1 MQRDILRSEGRLPGG
16 GRVMLYNTLH
26 HRWLRLIAAVVGELI
41 AAAALNLFI
50 VPLNL
55 YNGGLL
61 GLCQII
67 RTLMQDYL
75 HISFGAYDVAGI
87 FYFILNIPILL
98 FAYKTLG
105 RSFVLKTLVCTAS
118 YSLFYSLIPI
128 PATPIV
134 EDYLTACLL
143 GGILAG
149 VGSGIVLTCGGS
161 GGGLDIVGLCL
172 SKRGSGFTVG
182 KFSLSFNAVLYTACL
197 ILFSPSVAIYSVI
210 YNFFTAMVLDR
221 VHQQNV
227 SVQALIFTRE
237 DQDALARFIIEKL
250 GRSVTYWNGV
260 GAYTGEG
267 VHVLCVCLSKFE
279 IEELLHVVHTMDP
292 HAFVT
297 AQEGTRI
304 YGNFMR
310 KVGD

>member
-1 MQRDILRSEGRLPGG
+1 
-16 GRVMLYNTLH
+16 MLYNTLH

-41 AAAALNLFI
+41 SAAALNLFI

-67 RTLMQDYL
+67 RTLMQEYL

-87 FYFILNIPILL
+87 FYFIINIPILL

-105 RSFVLKTLVCTAS
+105 RSFVLKTLICTAS

-128 PATPIV
+128 PPTPIV

-172 SKRGSGFTVG
+172 SKRGSAFTVG
-182 KFSLSFNAVLYTACL
+182 KFSLSFNAFLYAACL
-197 ILFSPSVAIYSVI
+197 ILFSPAVAIYSVI

-227 SVQALIFTRE
+227 SVQALIFPRE
-237 DQDALARFIIEKL
+237 DQEALARFIIEKL

-279 IEELLHVVHTMDP
+279 IEELLHAVHTMDP

-304 YGNFMR
+304 YGNFTR